1 MTRLRAQ
8 ALVSI
13 VKKIV
18 ETHGG
23 KIWVD
28 SKVGEGSTFYFTIP
42 KKRVRVKKEGE
53 EVHHEKKYST
63 G

>member
-1 MTRLRAQ
+1 
-8 ALVSI
+8 